1 MKKRPLSEDT
11 QSLLRE
17 AYALARE
24 MGHSYVG
31 TEHLM
36 LAMFRRE
43 QLAACRVLTRTGWEA
58 ESFRSLL
65 LSQTGRGSRRVPLL
79 QGLSP
84 RAKKTLRQAGWE
96 AAMLNME
103 RIEPE
108 HLLLALTREERCT
121 AACILL
127 GGGTDLN
134 CVFSDAYSSL
144 RLPRPVQNDRRETTT
159 KLLELYCENMLEKA

>member
-1 MKKRPLSEDT
+1 
-11 QSLLRE
+11 
-17 AYALARE
+17 
-24 MGHSYVG
+24 
-31 TEHLM
+31 M

-65 LSQTGRGSRRVPLL
+65 LSQTGRGSRRVPLCRGFL
-79 QGLSP
+79 QG
-84 RAKKTLRQAGWE
+84 RKKTLRQAGLE

-144 RLPRPVQNDRRETTT
+144 RLPRPVQNDRRKPLRSCWSYTVKICWKRRRGAT
-159 KLLELYCENMLEKA
+159 L

>member
-36 LAMFRRE
+36 LAMLRRE

-58 ESFRSLL
+58 ESFRGLL
-65 LSQTGRGSRRVPLL
+65 LSKTGRGSRRVPLL

-84 RAKKTLRQAGWE
+84 RAKKTLRQAGASRADTWTYRY
-96 AAMLNME
+96 LSFS
-103 RIEPE
+103 
-108 HLLLALTREERCT
+108 ALPTH
-121 AACILL
+121 
-127 GGGTDLN
+127 
-134 CVFSDAYSSL
+134 
-144 RLPRPVQNDRRETTT
+144 
-159 KLLELYCENMLEKA
+159 